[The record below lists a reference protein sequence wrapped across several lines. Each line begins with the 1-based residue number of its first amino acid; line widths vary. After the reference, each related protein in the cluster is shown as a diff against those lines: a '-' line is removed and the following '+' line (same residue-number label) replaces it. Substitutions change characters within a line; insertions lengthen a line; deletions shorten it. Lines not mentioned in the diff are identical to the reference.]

1 MSELSMFKVA
11 SETSRALGAAGSR
24 ARRSCMPQ
32 VCKPKFAHEVEGG
45 VRRMESRLGES
56 KVLPAH
62 AYVRTENRHIEVYE
76 LQEHCETA

>member
-1 MSELSMFKVA
+1 
-11 SETSRALGAAGSR
+11 
-24 ARRSCMPQ
+24 MPQ